1 MCMYCQ
7 HILRQE
13 IKLKTNKL
21 FQHKYDLL
29 NDYSSPLD
37 VTFPILHVQSHH
49 PIQMSPPPN

>member
-21 FQHKYDLL
+21 FQHEYDLL

-49 PIQMSPPPN
+49 PIQMSPAPN